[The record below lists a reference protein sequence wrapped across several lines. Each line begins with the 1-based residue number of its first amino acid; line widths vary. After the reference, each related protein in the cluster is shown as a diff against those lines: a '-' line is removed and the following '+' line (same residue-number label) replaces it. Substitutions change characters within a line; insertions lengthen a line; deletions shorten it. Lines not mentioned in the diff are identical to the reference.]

1 MTHPIL
7 QKSLTILRTIVN
19 RPAGK
24 YEYQVLRDGA
34 VVLTHITDKD
44 GRFAAV
50 SVNFKGTMWLDTI
63 KWNMGQF
70 EPYVLEDNW
79 TYILEIE
86 NVN

>member
-7 QKSLTILRTIVN
+7 QKSLTILRTRVN

-24 YEYQVLRDGA
+24 YEYQVLKDGV
-34 VVLTHITDKD
+34 VVLTQTTNKEGHY
-44 GRFAAV
+44 AAV
-50 SVNFKGTMWLDTI
+50 SVNFNGTMWLDTI

-79 TYILEIE
+79 TYILPIE
-86 NVN
+86 NIN